1 MSLQIRHQQKAAN
14 VVTLFLS
21 GSLDSTTHP
30 LFETELQSILSEY
43 PTLKLLILDLD
54 SLEYI
59 SSAGIRVT
67 LSAKKKMKAL
77 GGQLGLLNLQPQI
90 QKVFDIIKALP
101 SFQIFDSTAE
111 LDRYLTAIQKKVM
124 QANREE
130 PTVPPPGR

>member
-43 PTLKLLILDLD
+43 PTLKLLILDLH

-124 QANREE
+124 QENREE

>member
-1 MSLQIRHQQKAAN
+1 MSLQIRYQQKAAN
-14 VVTLFLS
+14 VVTVFLS

-30 LFETELQSILSEY
+30 LFETELQTILSEY

-54 SLEYI
+54 SLDYI

-67 LSAKKKMKAL
+67 LSAKKKLKAL

-101 SFQIFDSTAE
+101 SFQIFDSTTE
-111 LDRYLTAIQKKVM
+111 LDRYLTAIQKKVVEE
-124 QANREE
+124 QREL
-130 PTVPPPGR
+130 